1 MVTPSFNQLKKTFLD
16 SGFEIR
22 NFSRHRLEELS
33 LDAPYQIKRHQKS
46 NIMGLIMPDEL
57 IIGLASDLSE
67 DEKATTLIHEL
78 IHLYD
83 ENLSEDEVENY
94 TFEVENSLTPA
105 QSGFLQFLV
114 S

>member
-1 MVTPSFNQLKKTFLD
+1 MTSPTFSQLKKTFLD

-22 NFSRHRLEELS
+22 NFSRHRLEKLS
-33 LDAPYQIKRHQKS
+33 LDAPYQVKRHQKS
-46 NIMGLIMPDEL
+46 NIMGLIIPDEM
-57 IIGLASDLSE
+57 IIGLANDLSE

-83 ENLSEDEVENY
+83 ENMEENEVENL
-94 TFEVENSLTPA
+94 TFDVENSLTPS
-105 QSGFLQFLV
+105 QSGFLQFLI